1 MSPIANLNEAGLQ
14 SLMELPT
21 GSWGATDLLAARE
34 GLGLT
39 QAELAAAIGYD
50 RSAIA
55 KIEGGDTPPRRV
67 VELAVRYLVNSRPQ
81 GTLFKINAPD
91 SARFRPF
98 ETAIGLNE
106 AHFPGG
112 KSTDVQ
118 LAAGP
123 AIWLRIFPK
132 FDSGRRWSSIDLKKA
147 ATQGGF
153 PLGQLLDGW
162 SNLGFVRAA
171 DGFGVFGV
179 MGEPG
184 TTKSVSFAFETG
196 EIWSVETYLIEAVKA
211 SIQPGATPGIPYL
224 EDRFKVT
231 INSFRNMLIKLGLSP
246 PFQWIAGIEGIK
258 GCGIFYPA
266 PAGRYFPVPAPHG
279 LALVDR
285 VHAMGSL
292 EDGDTPAAA
301 LKPFFKKVF
310 DSFAVE
316 RPEYLD
322 DLSNPR

>member
-106 AHFPGG
+106 AHFP
-112 KSTDVQ
+112 
-118 LAAGP
+118 
-123 AIWLRIFPK
+123 
-132 FDSGRRWSSIDLKKA
+132 
-147 ATQGGF
+147 
-153 PLGQLLDGW
+153 
-162 SNLGFVRAA
+162 
-171 DGFGVFGV
+171 
-179 MGEPG
+179 
-184 TTKSVSFAFETG
+184 
-196 EIWSVETYLIEAVKA
+196 AVKA
-211 SIQPGATPGIPYL
+211 PMFNSRL
-224 EDRFKVT
+224 VRRFGFV
-231 INSFRNMLIKLGLSP
+231 SFRNL
-246 PFQWIAGIEGIK
+246 
-258 GCGIFYPA
+258 
-266 PAGRYFPVPAPHG
+266 
-279 LALVDR
+279 
-285 VHAMGSL
+285 
-292 EDGDTPAAA
+292 TPAAVG
-301 LKPFFKKVF
+301 LP
-310 DSFAVE
+310 SI
-316 RPEYLD
+316 
-322 DLSNPR
+322 